1 MSLYQ
6 NADDCSAANP
16 GKSAECTTAYNNA
29 LKEAERTAPKYA
41 TREDCV
47 AEFGEGQCQQAPA
60 QAGMAPENQAQAQ
73 QSSGSFWMPL
83 MAGYMMGRLMGGGA
97 GFAQQPLFSSKNPA
111 SPAYG
116 KYTDATGK
124 NYGAAQPGRT
134 MTVPKTAM
142 APKPATTTTV
152 TRGGFGESVAKQ
164 STMQRSATGTSV
176 SFNGWLIPMER
187 VSITERPD
195 WREKAHEYGFNFHT
209 MYGEPYWC
217 EDAYYKLT
225 LAQVEKLE
233 EVTAELHQMCLKV
246 VEKVIASDELMTKFR
261 IPKHTWSFVRQSW
274 LTHQPSL
281 YSRLDLAWDGTGEP
295 KLLENNAD
303 TPTSLYEA
311 AFFQW
316 IWLEDQ
322 LNAGNLPEGSDQF
335 NSLQEKLIDRFVELR
350 EQYGFQLLH
359 LTCCRDTVEDR
370 GTIQYLQDC
379 ATEAEIATEF
389 LYIDDIGLG
398 EKGQFTD
405 LQDQVI
411 SNLFKLYPWE
421 FMLRE
426 MFSTKLEDAGVRW
439 LEPAW
444 KSIISNKALLP
455 LLWEM
460 FPNHPNLLPA
470 YFAEDDHPQM
480 EKYVVKPI
488 FSREGANV
496 SIIENGK
503 TIEAA
508 EGPYGE
514 EGMIVQQFHP
524 LPKFGDSYMLIGSWL
539 VNDQPAG
546 IGIREDRALIT
557 QDMSRFYPHIFVE

>member
-1 MSLYQ
+1 
-6 NADDCSAANP
+6 
-16 GKSAECTTAYNNA
+16 
-29 LKEAERTAPKYA
+29 
-41 TREDCV
+41 
-47 AEFGEGQCQQAPA
+47 
-60 QAGMAPENQAQAQ
+60 
-73 QSSGSFWMPL
+73 
-83 MAGYMMGRLMGGGA
+83 
-97 GFAQQPLFSSKNPA
+97 
-111 SPAYG
+111 
-116 KYTDATGK
+116 
-124 NYGAAQPGRT
+124 
-134 MTVPKTAM
+134 
-142 APKPATTTTV
+142 
-152 TRGGFGESVAKQ
+152 
-164 STMQRSATGTSV
+164 
-176 SFNGWLIPMER
+176 
-187 VSITERPD
+187 
-195 WREKAHEYGFNFHT
+195 
-209 MYGEPYWC
+209 
-217 EDAYYKLT
+217 
-225 LAQVEKLE
+225 
-233 EVTAELHQMCLKV
+233 
-246 VEKVIASDELMTKFR
+246 MTKFR
-261 IPKHTWSFVRQSW
+261 IPKHTWGFVRQSW
-274 LTHQPSL
+274 LTQQPSL

-335 NSLQEKLIDRFVELR
+335 NSLQEKLIERFTELR

-379 ATEAEIATEF
+379 AAEAEIATEF
-389 LYIDDIGLG
+389 LYVEDIGLG

-405 LQDQVI
+405 MQDQVI
-411 SNLFKLYPWE
+411 ANLFKLYPWE

-426 MFSTKLEDAGVRW
+426 MFSSKLEDAGVRW

-460 FPNHPNLLPA
+460 FPDHPNLLPA
-470 YFAEDDHPQM
+470 YFAEDDYPQM
-480 EKYVVKPI
+480 DKFVVKPI

-503 TIEAA
+503 TIEAV

-514 EGMIVQQFHP
+514 EGMIVQQFHQ

-539 VNDQPAG
+539 INDQPAG

-557 QDMSRFYPHIFVE
+557 QDLSRFYPHIFVE

>member
-1 MSLYQ
+1 
-6 NADDCSAANP
+6 
-16 GKSAECTTAYNNA
+16 
-29 LKEAERTAPKYA
+29 
-41 TREDCV
+41 
-47 AEFGEGQCQQAPA
+47 
-60 QAGMAPENQAQAQ
+60 
-73 QSSGSFWMPL
+73 
-83 MAGYMMGRLMGGGA
+83 
-97 GFAQQPLFSSKNPA
+97 
-111 SPAYG
+111 
-116 KYTDATGK
+116 
-124 NYGAAQPGRT
+124 
-134 MTVPKTAM
+134 
-142 APKPATTTTV
+142 
-152 TRGGFGESVAKQ
+152 
-164 STMQRSATGTSV
+164 
-176 SFNGWLIPMER
+176 MER

-426 MFSTKLEDAGVRW
+426 MFST
-439 LEPAW
+439 
-444 KSIISNKALLP
+444 
-455 LLWEM
+455 
-460 FPNHPNLLPA
+460 A

-557 QDMSRFYPHIFVE
+557 QDMSRFYPHIFIE